1 MQAANVVGDRA
12 APLPETISSP
22 AKTALVV
29 AVNVVLPRANDLIP
43 RDLPN
48 KLVKAARGRP
58 EIFVKRSAQ
67 YLESSSLLLHYYS
80 QLESGLQA
88 GSSCEAESPDADLAL
103 FSQESSMKVAA
114 KPSILIVRSHAAK
127 LASNH
132 AVVTAKKRE
141 LPVVLLQLVR
151 SMFFKHI
158 N

>member
-1 MQAANVVGDRA
+1 MQAANAVGDRAAANGA

-67 YLESSSLLLHYYS
+67 YLESSSLLLQYYS
-80 QLESGLQA
+80 QLENGLQA
-88 GSSCEAESPDADLAL
+88 DGSREAESPDTDLVL
-103 FSQESSMKVAA
+103 SSQESSMKVAA
-114 KPSILIVRSHAAK
+114 KPSILIVRSHA
-127 LASNH
+127 
-132 AVVTAKKRE
+132 VVAAKKRE
-141 LPVVLLQLVR
+141 LPVVLLRLV
-151 SMFFKHI
+151 SLMFFKPV